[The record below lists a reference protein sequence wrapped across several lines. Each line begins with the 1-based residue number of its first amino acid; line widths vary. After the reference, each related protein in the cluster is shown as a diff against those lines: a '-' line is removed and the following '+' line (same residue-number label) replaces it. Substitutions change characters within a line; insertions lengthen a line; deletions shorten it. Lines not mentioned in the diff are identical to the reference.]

1 MRSLRLRYCDES
13 ARVIEQFIQRWFQLA
28 PRERRLIVLAGL
40 VALFGAVYLGLI
52 EPAWRDR
59 EAIQA
64 RLPGLRQQVAEAD
77 ALVVEARSLS
87 AAASSAPRPTL
98 QAVRLRL
105 EQSLENAGL
114 RGALQQIQASE
125 TLIDLRFRDVTF
137 GTWLEWLDTALRES
151 RLRVADLSIN
161 RDTEPGRVTI
171 RVVLEVA
178 GGERK

>member
-1 MRSLRLRYCDES
+1 M
-13 ARVIEQFIQRWFQLA
+13 IEQLIQRWFQLA
-28 PRERRLIVLAGL
+28 PRERRLIVLAGV
-40 VALFGAVYLGLI
+40 VALLGVVYLGLV
-52 EPAWRDR
+52 EPALRDR

-64 RLPGLRQQVAEAD
+64 RLPGLRHNVAEAD
-77 ALVVEARSLS
+77 ALVIEARALS
-87 AAASSAPRPTL
+87 AAAASAPRPSL

-114 RGALQQIQASE
+114 RGALQQIQAGE
-125 TLIDLRFRDVTF
+125 ALVDLRFRDVAF
-137 GTWLEWLDTALRES
+137 GAWLEWLDAALRES

-161 RDTEPGRVTI
+161 RDTEPGRVSV